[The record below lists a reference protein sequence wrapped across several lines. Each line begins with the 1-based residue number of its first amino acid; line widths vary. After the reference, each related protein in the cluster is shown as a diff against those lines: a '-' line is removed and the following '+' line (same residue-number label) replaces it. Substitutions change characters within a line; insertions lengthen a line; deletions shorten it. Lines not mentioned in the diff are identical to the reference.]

1 MKKFAYVLAILAL
14 VAVFGISTFKIY
26 SVFAAPKSNADLLG
40 DRAPSFDETIIETL
54 PSVEEETESTES
66 TTEETEPTVEETE
79 PVVVITPGMQAVTSW
94 KEINNNVIG
103 AISIQDLKDEPIVQT
118 ENQNEYLRKDIL
130 GNYSTGGTLFTS
142 EGSILGETK
151 TTTIFGHSMSSGAM
165 FGNLK
170 KFKELDYLKANPTF
184 TVSSENATYTCKIVG
199 VLLPSANYTAN
210 GWYYADPTLTEEEFE
225 NFRFQVRSR
234 SLFVIDDE
242 FDYESNYIMMSTC
255 SYACDNERLV
265 IVARILEDGETVDTS
280 DWCKNPVVLRCVEW
294 YAKNGKNQPSWDTLY
309 NNYNSNYNK

>member
-1 MKKFAYVLAILAL
+1 MKKLFYGIAIIALAAI
-14 VAVFGISTFKIY
+14 FGISTWKIY
-26 SVFAAPKSNADLLG
+26 SVFAAPKSNAELLG
-40 DRAPSFDETIIETL
+40 DRAPSFSDTIVSTVPTFENKDEE
-54 PSVEEETESTES
+54 VETETS
-66 TTEETEPTVEETE
+66 ETEPSVEETE
-79 PVVVITPGMQAVTSW
+79 PVVIITPEMQSVTAW

-103 AISIQDLKDEPIVQT
+103 CISIQDLNCEPIVQT
-118 ENQNEYLRKDIL
+118 ANQNEYLRKDIL

-170 KFKELDYLKANPTF
+170 KFKELNYLKANPTF
-184 TVSSENATYTCKIVG
+184 TISSENATYTCKIVG

-210 GWYYADPTLTEEEFE
+210 GWYYADADLTEEEFE

-234 SLFVIDDE
+234 SLFVIEDE
-242 FDYESNYIMMSTC
+242 FSYDSNYILMSTC

-265 IVARILEDGETVDTS
+265 VVARIMEDGETVNTS
-280 DWCKNPVVLRCVEW
+280 NWCKNPVVLRCVEW
-294 YAKNGKNQPSWDTLY
+294 YAKNGKTQPSWNTLY
-309 NNYNSNYNK
+309 SNYENNYNK